1 MYNSWPKITFLST
14 ALFSPALLSDNPK
27 IGPNSTTFL
36 LVNIWTMKEPNFLN
50 LKELEFSE
58 TMLKVL
64 EFLPKYGDITY
75 LLTDLKN
82 KIPTSLGEN
91 SEIETI
97 MNCLPTLETS
107 PTEDWNS
114 VIKSMTRK
122 LPNLTKTL

>member
-1 MYNSWPKITFLST
+1 
-14 ALFSPALLSDNPK
+14 
-27 IGPNSTTFL
+27 
-36 LVNIWTMKEPNFLN
+36 MKEPNFLN

-107 PTEDWNS
+107 PTED
-114 VIKSMTRK
+114 
-122 LPNLTKTL
+122 